1 MRYASESNVQ
11 LTNRML
17 EYKSGVPSVAAVSL
31 DFDEVAESH
40 VVLFSRLLHYL
51 RGESECIDGEFSE
64 HLQPCELGRWL
75 LDEGEE
81 CFGKLQAFLH
91 LREIHEQFHRDA
103 EAVLAHLHAGSWVAA
118 EQTCKRELS
127 LSLRRVLV
135 ALTEM
140 NHVVNQQ
147 DAVAP
152 VVN

>member
-1 MRYASESNVQ
+1 MQHASESKVQ

-17 EYKSGVPSVAAVSL
+17 EYKSGVPCVAAISL

-51 RGESECIDGEFSE
+51 RGESECMEGDFAE

-75 LDEGEE
+75 MDEGEE
-81 CFGKLQAFLH
+81 CFGKLQAFCN
-91 LREIHEQFHRDA
+91 LRDIHEQFHRNA
-103 EAVLAHLHAGSWVAA
+103 EAVLAHLHAGSWIAA

-135 ALTEM
+135 AITAM
-140 NHVVNQQ
+140 NAAVHWQ
-147 DAVAP
+147 DAAA
-152 VVN
+152 VN